1 MLVRNPLLLL
11 PAHVIN
17 GIAVA
22 LGVASVQAL
31 VTAIGGHG
39 AALAALTGAICSSL
53 ADVPVTPSRTWR
65 RVLLAGAIA
74 CVVSVFVHAVR
85 AHPLVLGFAVGI
97 IAFIS
102 IMTLAWGPR
111 AGPISFVGVLAFI
124 FTMAA
129 PEAESFGQILREAGW
144 TALGATLYFGWSLLS
159 SSLLQRRLRT
169 LALADAL
176 EVTAQLLRSRAR
188 LLEERPRTGEASEVL
203 QAWIE
208 NEARLDERLQLARD
222 LVLENLENVS
232 ARHQA
237 TLLLLTIDLR
247 DTLLASELDTDL
259 LGTDPPGQRIREILS
274 LSLLTYAL
282 AVDEMEEAVR
292 FRRPLPAQRDMR
304 TMLESLAD
312 PGVFPEGDA
321 RIRLLGTLL
330 DRGRHMRDDL
340 GQMQALLHGGPD
352 HLPLNQEELRLFI
365 SAEGWPLSALKRH
378 ATFRSPVLRH
388 ALRGGIALSAA
399 YFIGEALPWA
409 SHPVWLILSVA
420 VVLRG
425 NLEQTLSRRNV
436 RVAGTVLGCL
446 VILGLSR
453 LGAGWV
459 SNATFI
465 VAVGI
470 AHSFATRR
478 YLVTATAATVMALLQ
493 AHLASP
499 GDGFAV
505 FERIGDTFLGALLAW
520 GFSYVLPSWEKR
532 ALPAILTR
540 VRKALAQ
547 LSAEVLHWPDK
558 GAPELQLR
566 LARREVYEAL
576 GSVAASAQRTGVEP
590 ERVRLSLNALA
601 AVLRHS
607 HALLAH
613 LASVRV
619 MLARRTDELD
629 RPEAEAALQASAAV
643 IKRALDTEAQPAAD
657 AAQEEAGVPDLP
669 TQLAGAALMPWL
681 HRRLKLAEQ
690 SALSVAHAAQSLRP
704 VPKPKT

>member
-1 MLVRNPLLLL
+1 MPARNPLLLL

-22 LGVASVQAL
+22 LGVGAVQAL
-31 VTAIGGHG
+31 MLAVGGAP

-53 ADVPVTPSRTWR
+53 ADVAVTPTRTWR

-74 CVVSVFVHAVR
+74 CVVSVFVHACR
-85 AHPLVLGFAVGI
+85 AHSLVLGIGVGV

-129 PEAESFGQILREAGW
+129 PAAESWREIAREAGW
-144 TALGATLYFGWSLLS
+144 TVLGAALYFVWSLIS
-159 SSLLQRRLRT
+159 SNLLQRRLRS

-176 EVTAQLLRSRAR
+176 GATAQLLRARAR
-188 LLEERPRTGEASEVL
+188 LLEEAPRTGEASEVL

-222 LVLENLENVS
+222 LILENLENLH

-237 TLLLLTIDLR
+237 TMLLLTIDLR

-259 LGTDPPGQRIREILS
+259 LGVDAPGLRVRSILS

-292 FRRPLPAQRDMR
+292 FSKPLAASRDMH
-304 TMLESLAD
+304 TMLESLAE
-312 PGVFPEGDA
+312 PGMFPAGDV
-321 RIRLLGTLL
+321 RLRLLSTLL
-330 DRGRHMRDDL
+330 DRGRHMRDDI
-340 GQMQALLHGGPD
+340 GQMQALLRGGPD
-352 HLPLNQEELRLFI
+352 HLPLNQQELRLFI

-378 ATFRSPVLRH
+378 FTLRSPVLRH
-388 ALRGGIALSAA
+388 ALRAASALSAA

-446 VILGLSR
+446 VILGLAR
-453 LGAGWV
+453 LGEGWI
-459 SNATFI
+459 SHTTFL
-465 VAVGI
+465 VAVGV
-470 AHSFATRR
+470 AHSFAMRR
-478 YLVTATAATVMALLQ
+478 YLITAIAATVMALLQ
-493 AHLASP
+493 AHLAAP
-499 GDGFAV
+499 EEGFAV

-532 ALPAILTR
+532 MLPTLLDR
-540 VRKALAQ
+540 VRKALVQ
-547 LSAEVLHWPDK
+547 LSTEVLHWPGE
-558 GAPELQLR
+558 GASELQLR
-566 LARREVYEAL
+566 LARREVYDAL
-576 GSVAASAQRTGVEP
+576 GGIAATAQRTGAEP
-590 ERVRLSLNALA
+590 ERVRLSLVTLA
-601 AVLRHS
+601 ALLRHS

-613 LASVRV
+613 LASIRV
-619 MLARRTDELD
+619 MLTRRTEELP
-629 RPEAEAALQASAAV
+629 RAEAEQSLV
-643 IKRALDTEAQPAAD
+643 EA
-657 AAQEEAGVPDLP
+657 AGVINKTLDNAATTPGDATTDLP
-669 TQLAGAALMPWL
+669 QVPELPAQLAGEALMPWL
-681 HRRLKLAEQ
+681 QRRLTLAEHA
-690 SALSVAHAAQSLRP
+690 ALCVARAAQSLQAPPRS
-704 VPKPKT
+704 

>member
-1 MLVRNPLLLL
+1 MLARNPLLIL

-22 LGVASVQAL
+22 LGVASVQTL
-31 VTAIGGHG
+31 LISTAGHA

-65 RVLLAGAIA
+65 RVLLAGVIA
-74 CVVSVFVHAVR
+74 CLVSVFVHAAR
-85 AHPLVLGFAVGI
+85 DHPVALGLGVGV
-97 IAFIS
+97 IAFLS

-111 AGPISFVGVLAFI
+111 AGPISFVGILAFI

-129 PEAESFGQILREAGW
+129 PGAESAAQIAREAGW
-144 TALGATLYFGWSLLS
+144 TLLGAALYFGWSMAT
-159 SSLLQRRLRT
+159 SSLLQPRLRT
-169 LALADAL
+169 LALADAIAA
-176 EVTAQLLRSRAR
+176 TAQLLRARAH
-188 LLEERPRTGEASEVL
+188 LLEEEPRSGEPSEVL
-203 QAWIE
+203 RAWIE

-222 LVLENLENVS
+222 LVLENLDKLH

-237 TLLLLTIDLR
+237 AMLLLTIDLR
-247 DTLLASELDTDL
+247 DTMLASELDTEL
-259 LGTDPPGQRIREILS
+259 LGVDEPGLRVRHILA
-274 LSLLTYAL
+274 LSLLTYAITL
-282 AVDEMEEAVR
+282 DEIEDAVR
-292 FRRPLPAQRDMR
+292 FGHPLPPVRDMQ
-304 TMLESLAD
+304 TMLDALGEKNLFP
-312 PGVFPEGDA
+312 PGDNRA
-321 RIRLLGTLL
+321 RLLPALY
-330 DRGRHMRDDL
+330 DRSRHMRDDL
-340 GQMQALLHGGPD
+340 GQMQALMRGGPEY
-352 HLPLNQEELRLFI
+352 LPLKQEELRLFI

-388 ALRGGIALSAA
+388 ALRAGIALSAA

-446 VILGLSR
+446 VILGLSQ

-470 AHSFATRR
+470 AHSFAVRR

-499 GDGFAV
+499 GEGFAV

-532 ALPAILTR
+532 TLPTIIVR

-547 LSAEVLHWPDK
+547 LSKEVLHWPNEST
-558 GAPELQLR
+558 ELQLR

-576 GSVAASAQRTGVEP
+576 GSVAATAQRTGVEP
-590 ERVRLSLNALA
+590 QRVRLSLIALA
-601 AVLRHS
+601 ALLRHS

-613 LASVRV
+613 LASVRG
-619 MLARRTDELD
+619 MLTRRLDELNQ
-629 RPEAEAALQASAAV
+629 PEAEAALLASAAN
-643 IKRALDTEAQPAAD
+643 IARLLDTESPAPAGNGNEPPAPPELPRQLTGEALLPWLQRRLRLAEHSAQDVARAAD
-657 AAQEEAGVPDLP
+657 ALR
-669 TQLAGAALMPWL
+669 AAP
-681 HRRLKLAEQ
+681 RQA
-690 SALSVAHAAQSLRP
+690 S
-704 VPKPKT
+704 